1 MGRLSKYVFLIVSI
15 LSIAQIFSSC
25 TTSKKAV
32 ASNTIVPQKQLT
44 LDERDRVTST
54 YFDAS
59 KQRILGNYDMAIE
72 QYKECIRLEP
82 GNAAANFQ
90 IADIYEYYKKP
101 DTAIGYAARAVQL
114 EPSNIWYQDLYAQCL
129 QDKGKYKEMEAVYEG
144 LIKDHPYE
152 IEYYYKLALAQIEL
166 GDYEKAADTYDKI
179 EEKEGGFSEEIT
191 KEKIKLYERI
201 KDFAKAEVQI
211 QLLIKADSTNAEN
224 YVELGDIYELE
235 GKKDKAFE
243 LYQRL
248 EIRYP
253 HDASVHLALAE
264 YYRAKKNSKQSFEE
278 LDAAFKEP
286 SMDIDSKRRIILS
299 FNSLSTGHDSLQ
311 IEAIELCSS
320 MVEANPNNPEAHRLY
335 GDFLFRQ
342 ASYKDARDQYRYT
355 VSEDSSKYLTWNQL
369 MSCDIQ
375 INDFDDLAKVSE
387 TAMDLFPNDPESYL
401 YNGVANNLKKQCG
414 EAESSL
420 KKGIEYVI
428 NNNALLLEFYAALGD
443 VYNSLK
449 RYPASDSAFDAA
461 LKINPNNDNILNNYS
476 YYLSERDTNL
486 LLAEQMSKKAND
498 LSPDNGT
505 YLDTYAWIF
514 YKEGNYKIAKEWEN
528 KALMHGADRDAA
540 VLDHFGDIVY
550 MLGDKDT
557 ALSYWQKAKM
567 AGMNSDVLNKKIQ
580 DKKLYNK

>member
-1 MGRLSKYVFLIVSI
+1 MGRLSKYVFFIISI
-15 LSIAQIFSSC
+15 ISIAQIFSSC
-25 TTSKKAV
+25 TISKKAV
-32 ASNTIVPQKQLT
+32 ATNTIAPQKQLT
-44 LDERDRVTST
+44 RDERDRVTSE

-72 QYKECIRLEP
+72 QYKECIRLDP

-101 DTAIGYAARAVQL
+101 DTAITYAAKAVLL

-129 QDKGKYKEMEAVYEG
+129 QDKGKFKEMEAVYEE
-144 LIKDHPYE
+144 LIKEHPYE
-152 IEYYYKLALAQIEL
+152 IDYYYKLVLAQIEL

-179 EEKEGGFSEEIT
+179 EDKEGGFSEEIT
-191 KEKIKLYERI
+191 KEKIKLFERV
-201 KDFAKAEVQI
+201 KDFVKAEGQI

-235 GKKDKAFE
+235 GKNDKAFE
-243 LYQRL
+243 LYEKL
-248 EIRYP
+248 ELRYP

-311 IEAIELCSS
+311 MEAIELCSS

-369 MSCDIQ
+369 MNCDIQ
-375 INDFDDLAKVSE
+375 INDFDDLAKVST
-387 TAMDLFPNDPESYL
+387 TAMGLFPNDPESYL
-401 YNGVANNLKKQCG
+401 YNGVADNLKKNYS
-414 EAESSL
+414 EAETSL
-420 KKGIEYVI
+420 NKGIEYVI

-449 RYPASDSAFDAA
+449 QYHASDSAFDAA

-486 LLAEQMSKKAND
+486 ALAEQMSKKAND

-514 YKEGNYKIAKEWEN
+514 YKEGNYKSAKELED
-528 KALMHGADRDAA
+528 KALAHGADRDAA

-550 MLGDKDT
+550 MIGDKDT
-557 ALSYWQKAKM
+557 ALNYWQKAKM
-567 AGMNSDVLNKKIQ
+567 AGMNSDILNRKIQ